1 MSSRGP
7 TADSLGDG
15 WHPEVPI
22 TVPPLLL
29 WPPRPI
35 KVLEYLF
42 GFPGLYFP
50 WLTLYA
56 LIALGLW
63 SVLEVAH
70 ADFAHMSAGWPLL
83 LLAYNEAV
91 AIAFYGTWHYR
102 LYWRRMQGVKFKYNP
117 NWPKESDQRFLF
129 GNQTRSNF
137 FWTLVSGIPI
147 ASAYMIL
154 TLWAQADGI
163 VPVTTWHSSPIYCVV
178 LMLVLVFFHAIHFYT
193 SHRILHVKP
202 LYRKVHYLHHQSNN
216 PGPWSGLAM
225 HPVEHLLYF
234 SGALLL
240 WVIPAT
246 PLHVMYFITMV
257 ALAPA
262 EGHCGFGKMVLGNSS
277 LTTDGYYH
285 YLHHKFFRVNFGD
298 PLLIPL
304 DRLFGTFHDGT
315 RTARSSLA
323 GVKTADE
330 R

>member
-1 MSSRGP
+1 MSSLSEIP
-7 TADSLGDG
+7 DSSGDG

-22 TVPPLLL
+22 TVPPPLL
-29 WPPRPI
+29 WPPRPV
-35 KVLEYLF
+35 KVLAYLF

-50 WLTLYA
+50 WLALYA

-63 SVLEVAH
+63 LVLEFAR
-70 ADFAHMSAGWPLL
+70 ADFTHIFAGWPLL
-83 LLAYNEAV
+83 LLACNELL
-91 AIAFYGTWHYR
+91 AIVFYGTWHYR
-102 LYWRRMQGVKFKYNP
+102 LYSRRSQGTKFKYNP
-117 NWPKESDQRFLF
+117 SWPREHDERFLF
-129 GNQTRSNF
+129 GRQTRSNV
-137 FWTLVSGIPI
+137 FWALGSGIPI
-147 ASAYMIL
+147 ASAYMVL
-154 TLWAQADGI
+154 TLWAQATGI
-163 VPVTTWHSSPIYCVV
+163 APVTTWQSSPVYCTV
-178 LMLVLVFFHAIHFYT
+178 LMLVLVFFHAVHFYVF
-193 SHRILHVKP
+193 HRLLHVKP
-202 LYRKVHYLHHQSNN
+202 LYRTVHYLHHQSIN

-246 PLHVMYFITMV
+246 PVHVLFFVTLV

-262 EGHCGFGKMVLGNSS
+262 EGHSGFGKMVIGHSS

-315 RTARSSLA
+315 RRAPRVL
-323 GVKTADE
+323 GIRQK
-330 R
+330 